1 MPKVGIKYILK
12 KRNPLKSKG
21 IDLSGKFWNNIHV
34 LCSAHVRLTKIIIG
48 VKTMYETIE
57 KIVCTIVGHNIFSPT
72 VKPFVTSGNIIAF
85 KEGDNQPLGIVY
97 QCYAVQL
104 GFVAYRYLHNEDD
117 SKDVVMEVFN
127 KLIKM
132 DAAQRNRVPE
142 TTEAFKN
149 WLFLVAKNYCLD
161 VIKHNKIILS
171 YQQNNTSEQSVVST
185 AERSWDNETARFL
198 LSKLPVAE
206 QKVCIMHFEGFSHEE
221 ISDSLKISYNTVR
234 NQLSSGKKKIRRYIS
249 DGLIV
254 LTGILFIF
262 IC

>member
-1 MPKVGIKYILK
+1 M
-12 KRNPLKSKG
+12 
-21 IDLSGKFWNNIHV
+21 HV
-34 LCSAHVRLTKIIIG
+34 LCRIWQLSKIIR
-48 VKTMYETIE
+48 VKTVLNTNE
-57 KIVCTIVGHNIFSPT
+57 KIVCTIGKYNIFSPI
-72 VKPFVTSGNIIAF
+72 VKPIVTASDILTF
-85 KEGDNQPLGIVY
+85 KKGDNQPLGIVY

-117 SKDVVMEVFN
+117 AKDVVMEVFN

-132 DAAQRNRVPE
+132 DAVQRGRVPE
-142 TTEAFKN
+142 TAEAFKN
-149 WLFLVAKNYCLD
+149 WLFLVTKNYCLD

-171 YQQNNTSEQSVVST
+171 YQQNNTSEQSVSSG

-206 QKVCIMHFEGFSHEE
+206 QKVCMMHFEGFSHEE

-254 LTGILFIF
+254 LTGIAMLS

>member
-1 MPKVGIKYILK
+1 M
-12 KRNPLKSKG
+12 
-21 IDLSGKFWNNIHV
+21 
-34 LCSAHVRLTKIIIG
+34 
-48 VKTMYETIE
+48 
-57 KIVCTIVGHNIFSPT
+57 
-72 VKPFVTSGNIIAF
+72 KPIVTSSDILAF
-85 KEGDNQPLGIVY
+85 KKGDNQPLGVVY

-104 GFVAYRYLHNEDD
+104 GFVAYRYLQNEDD

-132 DAAQRNRVPE
+132 DDVQRGRVPE
-142 TTEAFKN
+142 AAEAFKN
-149 WLFLVAKNYCLD
+149 WLFLVTKNYCLD

-171 YQQNNTSEQSVVST
+171 YQQNNTSEQSVSST
-185 AERSWDNETARFL
+185 VERSWDNETARFL

-221 ISDSLKISYNTVR
+221 ISDTLKISYNTVR

-254 LTGILFIF
+254 LTAIAIIS